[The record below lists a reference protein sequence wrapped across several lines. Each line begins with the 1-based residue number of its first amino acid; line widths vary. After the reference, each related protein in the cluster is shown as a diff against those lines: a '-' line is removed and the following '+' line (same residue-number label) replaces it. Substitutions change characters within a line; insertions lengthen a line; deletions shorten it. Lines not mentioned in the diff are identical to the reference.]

1 MAPKPP
7 SSDDA
12 AAAADDP
19 KAPEILAPVPGGKP
33 AAGSDA
39 ADRTV
44 AGKPLAPS
52 PPDDED
58 EDDADQDELELDDD
72 EEDEDLVVFTAKE
85 AAGALAT
92 VYGFVRPF
100 LTNYKKALACV
111 GFGVVIETL
120 FNVFM
125 PLSLKFLIDDA
136 LGEEDFEALVRILSV
151 LAVAGIFTS
160 IVAVW
165 YERWD
170 AKLAAA
176 VISDVRLRLFQ
187 HVQSLPAAYFG
198 RTRRGEILSRF
209 SIDLSA
215 FEGAIKTFANSA
227 ALPVLELIAGIVL
240 MLFLNWQ
247 LAAVAL
253 LVFPITLIGPRILT
267 PKAVQANYEQKLNE
281 SSLLGMVQENVAAQA
296 VIKAFNL
303 QRRTL
308 GWFTMRNDD
317 ARRKIASAMFLS
329 TMVERTVTISVL
341 LLHLVVLA
349 LGAYL
354 ATKGQITI
362 GTFVTFE
369 SAFWEVSYNIAHI
382 MHFIPVSIQSS
393 AAVRHI
399 EELLNEPTPGSD
411 RPGAPDLPR
420 ITNDITFDRVTFRY
434 EGSQT
439 PVLDNFSLKLDVGKS
454 IAIVGPSGSGKSTL
468 LNLILRLYL
477 PDEGRVTIDGVDIR
491 KVTRES
497 LLRSMAV
504 VFQENMLFNMSIRE
518 NIRLGKEGA
527 TDEEVEQ
534 AARRA
539 EIHRYIMS
547 LPQKYDTPVGERG
560 DTLSGGQRQRIAIA
574 RAIVRNPSIL
584 LLDEATSA
592 LDQTTEAAIN
602 RTLLKVAKNR
612 TMIFSTHRLT
622 SVVEMDEIIV
632 ISNGRAIERGS
643 HVQLLAA
650 NGVYRKLWDDQ
661 GHAPH
666 AEEADQADDD
676 SDDDE

>member
-1 MAPKPP
+1 MASKPPLVDEQIAAPADDPVAEEAEKRRLVELEAGRRTVGEKPPP
-7 SSDDA
+7 SSDDEE
-12 AAAADDP
+12 DDD
-19 KAPEILAPVPGGKP
+19 ELEFE
-33 AAGSDA
+33 
-39 ADRTV
+39 
-44 AGKPLAPS
+44 
-52 PPDDED
+52 DDED
-58 EDDADQDELELDDD
+58 D
-72 EEDEDLVVFTAKE
+72 EELAVYTAKE

-92 VYGFVRPF
+92 IYAFVKPF
-100 LTNYKKALACV
+100 LKNYKKTLTFV
-111 GFGVVIETL
+111 SLGVLVETL
-120 FNVFM
+120 FNVIM

-136 LGEEDFEALVRILSV
+136 LGEEDFEALIKILSV
-151 LAVAGIFTS
+151 LAAAGIITS

-170 AKLAAA
+170 AQLAASL
-176 VISDVRLRLFQ
+176 ISDVRTRLFD
-187 HVQSLPAAYFG
+187 HVQNLPAAFFQ

-209 SIDLSA
+209 SVDMSA
-215 FEGAIKTFANSA
+215 FEGSIKGFANSA
-227 ALPVLELIAGIVL
+227 ALPFFELIAGIIL

-247 LAAVAL
+247 LAVISL

-281 SSLLGMVQENVAAQA
+281 SAVLGMVQENIATQA
-296 VIKAFNL
+296 VIKAFML
-303 QRRTL
+303 QRKTL
-308 GWFTMRNDD
+308 GWFTLRNDE
-317 ARRKIASAMFLS
+317 ARRRIASAAFLS

-369 SAFWEVSYNIAHI
+369 SAFWEVSYNIAHV
-382 MHFIPVSIQSS
+382 MHFIPVSIQSA

-399 EELLNEPTPGSD
+399 QELLDEPMRGAD

-420 ITNDITFDRVTFRY
+420 ISHDITFERVTFKY
-434 EGSQT
+434 EGSQE
-439 PVLDNFSLKLDVGKS
+439 PVLDNLSLKLDVGKT
-454 IAIVGPSGSGKSTL
+454 IAIVGPSGAGKSTL
-468 LNLILRLYL
+468 LNLILRLYV

-497 LLRSMAV
+497 LRRSMAV

-527 TDEEVEQ
+527 TDQEVEQ
-534 AARRA
+534 AARKA
-539 EIHRYIMS
+539 EIHRFIMS
-547 LPQKYDTPVGERG
+547 LPQKYDTMVGERG
-560 DTLSGGQRQRIAIA
+560 ETLSGGQRQRIAIA
-574 RAIVRNPSIL
+574 RAVVRDPSVL

-602 RTLLKVAKNR
+602 KTLLKLARGR
-612 TMIFSTHRLT
+612 TMIWSTHRLT

-632 ISNGRAIERGS
+632 VSGGKAIERGS
-643 HVQLLAA
+643 HKKLLAA

-661 GHAPH
+661 SRKPHDAADHA
-666 AEEADQADDD
+666 DGDDD
-676 SDDDE
+676 DDDED